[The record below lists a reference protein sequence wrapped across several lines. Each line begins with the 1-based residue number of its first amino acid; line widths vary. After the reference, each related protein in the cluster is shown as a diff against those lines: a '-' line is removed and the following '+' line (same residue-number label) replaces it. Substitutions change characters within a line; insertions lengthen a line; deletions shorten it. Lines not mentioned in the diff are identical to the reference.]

1 MPIRLS
7 HEDSDIYRVDIRGTL
22 RSGEL
27 ADCQRALAAAMNGAG
42 TVRLLVVLE
51 QFAGWE
57 GRDDWRDLTF
67 YATRGDAITRI
78 AIVGPEEWRS
88 HLLLFAAADL
98 RKGAVEFFPE
108 NDLANARA
116 WLAGEPV
123 PLKGS
128 QS

>member
-7 HEDSDIYRVDIRGTL
+7 HEESDIYRVEICGTL

-27 ADCQRALAAAMNGAG
+27 ADCQRALAAGMSSTG
-42 TVRLLVVLE
+42 TVRLLVVVE

-88 HLLLFAAADL
+88 HLLLFAGADL
-98 RKGAVEFFPE
+98 RKGPVEFFPE
-108 NDLANARA
+108 NGLANARA
-116 WLAGEPV
+116 WLAGELV
-123 PLKGS
+123 PQKGL